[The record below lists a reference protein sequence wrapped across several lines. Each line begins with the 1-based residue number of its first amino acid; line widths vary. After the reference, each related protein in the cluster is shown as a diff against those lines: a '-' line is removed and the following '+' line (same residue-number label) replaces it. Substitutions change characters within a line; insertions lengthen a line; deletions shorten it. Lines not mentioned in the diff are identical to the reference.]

1 MSLVIVIAD
10 LEFKLSFER
19 RIQSFI
25 ESSCL
30 LISILEVSR
39 PVVGQEVDQS
49 VGILAPLTVEVLAI
63 IQRKVNIILLVDFDL
78 SRPWLSLCKRGGSQ
92 GYRKPKDQQKS
103 EKYLIKNKIR
113 TEKYNFPGETPSY
126 FSLVFSF
133 LSPCLAR

>member
-39 PVVGQEVDQS
+39 PVVSQEVDQS
-49 VGILAPLTVEVLAI
+49 VGVLASLAVQVLL
-63 IQRKVNIILLVDFDL
+63 IQRNVNIRLSVDFDL

-92 GYRKPKDQQKS
+92 GYRKPKYQQKS
-103 EKYLIKNKIR
+103 EKYLVKKTRFVRRNII
-113 TEKYNFPGETPSY
+113 F
-126 FSLVFSF
+126 
-133 LSPCLAR
+133 LARLRHTSPWS